1 MIAGLHGKLESVGS
15 DWAIIDVGGIGFQVY
30 MPTSTL
36 SSMGA
41 IGEEV
46 KLYTHLHLREDNAA
60 LYGFASTDELG
71 LFQSLIGVSG
81 LGPKLALAMLSAM
94 NVEKLT
100 MAIATGSTD
109 LLTVVP
115 GIGKKMAERLILEL
129 KEKIGAG
136 WITTPAAQLAQENTD
151 VLAALTSLG
160 YSVAEAN
167 RAVATLPPSSDLS
180 LEERVKQALQYF
192 GGTR

>member
-1 MIAGLHGKLESVGS
+1 MIAGLHGKLESLGS
-15 DWAIIDVGGIGFQVY
+15 DWAVINVGGIGFQVY
-30 MPTSTL
+30 MPTSSLSTL
-36 SSMGA
+36 GT

-46 KLYTHLHLREDNAA
+46 RLHTHLHVREDNAT
-60 LYGFASTDELG
+60 LYGFTSVEERE

-94 NVEKLT
+94 DVEKLT

-115 GIGKKMAERLILEL
+115 GIGKKMADRLILEL
-129 KEKIGAG
+129 KDKIGAG
-136 WITTPAAQLAQENTD
+136 WITTPAAQLVQENTD

-160 YSVAEAN
+160 YSVAEAT
-167 RAVATLPPSSDLS
+167 RAVATLPPSPDLS
-180 LEERVKQALQYF
+180 LEEKIKLALQYF
-192 GGTR
+192 GGK

>member
-94 NVEKLT
+94 SVDKLT

-192 GGTR
+192 GGK